1 MEAPSDAVAALMAR
15 TNPNYRRNGKLQSC
29 EPCRKS
35 KLRCDHLMPVC
46 GRCSHRKK
54 ADQCVYHPAPLTRSK
69 DSLSSR
75 ASRSPTIPKPP
86 TSYPTDAQR
95 PSIVSRP
102 ESVNLNIA
110 PPTPSLS
117 SISASTSDDKRPTTS
132 SSFRVHRNPGFLGIT
147 SYRSIFTENQVSLG
161 IDNTDQDPECTVY
174 IGDEKIQKG
183 VEILSLLTH
192 LPAFERFIAR
202 WFDISQGILVIEPMV
217 KQWTEALW
225 SFHGDVLVNRDPQQM
240 RQLSELVWRNT
251 QRPLKFDGTTTARRW
266 ANMCTGPQLR
276 WEVVGILFAMV
287 GLCAATVPQS
297 DPIFSLLKDIGMDRG
312 ILSRTM
318 NNAADT
324 CQDFCNASDVL
335 HDLYLWLIYENFVLT
350 CSIRGDADFV
360 VWKRSGELFNTV
372 LALGLHQEKKADGKT
387 PFFLAEIR
395 KKSFLYAF
403 ANDKGLCTFLGR
415 PPRLL
420 SRYCMIQLPLDL
432 SEKQLYS
439 EGAELEAAI
448 ASLDESGWNRSGE
461 IRRTT
466 WARVWFI
473 NSLIR
478 EEILDMSLSLSIDDI
493 HSRAEA
499 ILQRAKAH
507 YDSFPE
513 SLKQTVENTERLR
526 RPPLEQ
532 LCVLFTRLQHMTNDL
547 LLQRVVIRRA
557 GADVS
562 RLISI
567 ARNIFQEVVNAA
579 VRRDLMRDFQ
589 VDYADLVSCSSLDKS
604 DFKLTSQ
611 QLAVHGLRSAAILAV
626 ELLKQEHSSGPSSPN
641 AISRSETIQNLSVF
655 VSCLASIDP
664 SDGTYAICEQAR
676 KVFKR
681 VLDKILSPTAP
692 LPPPDISLQRSES
705 GVLPTPDSFNF
716 GLPPS
721 LTTDADLMQWLDN
734 MEWER
739 GSLMN
744 FG

>member
-1 MEAPSDAVAALMAR
+1 
-15 TNPNYRRNGKLQSC
+15 PNYRRNGKLQSC

-35 KLRCDHLMPVC
+35 KLRCDHLMPTC
-46 GRCSHRKK
+46 GRCLHRKK
-54 ADQCVYHPAPLTRSK
+54 ADQCVYHPAPLTRNK
-69 DSLSSR
+69 EMLSSQV
-75 ASRSPTIPKPP
+75 SRSPNIPKPP
-86 TSYPTDAQR
+86 TS
-95 PSIVSRP
+95 
-102 ESVNLNIA
+102 
-110 PPTPSLS
+110 LS
-117 SISASTSDDKRPTTS
+117 SVSASTSEEKRPSTT

-147 SYRSIFTENQVSLG
+147 SYRSIFTENQASLG
-161 IDNTDQDPECTVY
+161 IDNTDQDPECTIV

-192 LPAFERFIAR
+192 LPAYERFIAR

-217 KQWTEALW
+217 NQWTEALW
-225 SFHGDVLVNRDPQQM
+225 SFHGDVLVERNTQQM

-251 QRPLKFDGTTTARRW
+251 QRPLRFDGKTTARRW
-266 ANMCTGPQLR
+266 GAMCTGPQLR
-276 WEVVGILFAMV
+276 WEVVGILFALV
-287 GLCAATVPQS
+287 GLMAATVPQS
-297 DPIFSLLKDIGMDRG
+297 DPIFNLLKDIGMDRG
-312 ILSRTM
+312 NLSRSM
-318 NNAADT
+318 NDAAEI
-324 CQDFCNASDVL
+324 CQNFCNESDVL
-335 HDLYLWLIYENFVLT
+335 HDLYLWLVYENFVLT
-350 CSIRGDADFV
+350 CSIRGDADFL

-372 LALGLHQEKKADGKT
+372 LALGLHQEKKADTKI

-395 KKSFLYAF
+395 KKTFLYAF

-420 SRYCMIQLPLDL
+420 SRYCMIQMPLDL

-473 NSLIR
+473 NSLVR
-478 EEILDMSLSLSIDDI
+478 EEILDMSLSLTIDDI
-493 HSRAEA
+493 LPRAEA
-499 ILQRAKAH
+499 ISQRAKAH
-507 YDSFPE
+507 YESFPE
-513 SLKQTVENTERLR
+513 TLKQTVENTERLR

-547 LLQRVVIRRA
+547 LLQRVLIRRA
-557 GADVS
+557 GADTN
-562 RLISI
+562 RLIEI

-589 VDYADLVSCSSLDKS
+589 VDYADL
-604 DFKLTSQ
+604 
-611 QLAVHGLRSAAILAV
+611 LAVHGLRSAAILAV
-626 ELLKQEHSSGPSSPN
+626 ELLKQEHSPGQTSSN

-681 VLDKILSPTAP
+681 VLDKILSP
-692 LPPPDISLQRSES
+692 
-705 GVLPTPDSFNF
+705 
-716 GLPPS
+716 
-721 LTTDADLMQWLDN
+721 
-734 MEWER
+734 
-739 GSLMN
+739 
-744 FG
+744 